1 MLFVYSQDLRRNQTH
16 SILIY
21 AIAFMCTEPIPG
33 ASRSLSSDDD
43 NCSLSITYKRHI
55 FPSTCCIWHASSHH
69 VTQIG
74 RVHNEDLAERAS
86 SDSWE
91 VEKKNKKK
99 NTRAS
104 DLERVRAPGGADER
118 GGAGTAR
125 PRGRNQM
132 ESFGAAAV
140 PSYWV
145 EHN

>member
-74 RVHNEDLAERAS
+74 RVHNQDLAERAS

-91 VEKKNKKK
+91 VEKKNKKHQ
-99 NTRAS
+99 S
-104 DLERVRAPGGADER
+104 VW
-118 GGAGTAR
+118 
-125 PRGRNQM
+125 
-132 ESFGAAAV
+132 FGASSCAGRSRWTGGSGHSETKGKKPNGKLWSGGCAKLLG
-140 PSYWV
+140 WT
-145 EHN
+145 